1 MDDHVER
8 TDCHAGA
15 DEVDFVRPAAP
26 SNVPNSDFIKPA
38 RKHPDAPDAVSE
50 DQPNAE
56 EEPQQEELDPRVQAE
71 LERLNKCTDE
81 INQLELQLEE
91 AQSVFRT
98 LLTDSTQQLKATA
111 ARIGSAIDKARPYY
125 EALEIAQKAQKECQ
139 VRTDRNYL
147 ERLSPGGS
155 QVADILCAYLLIV
168 CGHPLPSS
176 QRGPCGRQ
184 RDNRSGRGEVPNQQ
198 QRLVF

>member
-8 TDCHAGA
+8 TDCHEGA

-26 SNVPNSDFIKPA
+26 SSVPNSDFIKPA
-38 RKHPDAPDAVSE
+38 PRKKHSDAPDQAVSE
-50 DQPNAE
+50 GQPPNAE

-125 EALEIAQKAQKECQ
+125 EALEVAQKAQKECQ
-139 VRTDRNYL
+139 VRTDRN
-147 ERLSPGGS
+147 
-155 QVADILCAYLLIV
+155 
-168 CGHPLPSS
+168 
-176 QRGPCGRQ
+176 
-184 RDNRSGRGEVPNQQ
+184 
-198 QRLVF
+198 

>member
-1 MDDHVER
+1 MDDPVER

-38 RKHPDAPDAVSE
+38 RKHSDAPDAVSE

-125 EALEIAQKAQKECQ
+125 EALEVAQKAQKECQ

-147 ERLSPGGS
+147 VCH
-155 QVADILCAYLLIV
+155 QVPDFFV
-168 CGHPLPSS
+168 CISFDSLRPPTTK
-176 QRGPCGRQ
+176 
-184 RDNRSGRGEVPNQQ
+184 
-198 QRLVF
+198 

>member
-38 RKHPDAPDAVSE
+38 RKHSDAPDAAVSE

-111 ARIGSAIDKARPYY
+111 ARIGSAVDKARPYY
-125 EALEIAQKAQKECQ
+125 EALEVAQKAQKECQ
-139 VRTDRNYL
+139 VRTDRN
-147 ERLSPGGS
+147 
-155 QVADILCAYLLIV
+155 
-168 CGHPLPSS
+168 
-176 QRGPCGRQ
+176 
-184 RDNRSGRGEVPNQQ
+184 
-198 QRLVF
+198 

>member
-38 RKHPDAPDAVSE
+38 RKHSDAPDAVTE

-125 EALEIAQKAQKECQ
+125 EALEVAQKAQKECQ
-139 VRTDRNYL
+139 VRTDRNRYL
-147 ERLSPGGS
+147 
-155 QVADILCAYLLIV
+155 VAV
-168 CGHPLPSS
+168 TRWVPS
-176 QRGPCGRQ
+176 C
-184 RDNRSGRGEVPNQQ
+184 
-198 QRLVF
+198 

>member
-1 MDDHVER
+1 MER
-8 TDCHAGA
+8 AECHAGA
-15 DEVDFVRPAAP
+15 DEVDFARSAAP
-26 SNVPNSDFIKPA
+26 PSSIPNPDFIKPA
-38 RKHPDAPDAVSE
+38 RKHSDAPDAVSE
-50 DQPNAE
+50 DPPQRQLSAD

-111 ARIGSAIDKARPYY
+111 AKIGSAIDKARPYY

-139 VRTDRNYL
+139 VSKDC
-147 ERLSPGGS
+147 P
-155 QVADILCAYLLIV
+155 
-168 CGHPLPSS
+168 
-176 QRGPCGRQ
+176 
-184 RDNRSGRGEVPNQQ
+184 
-198 QRLVF
+198 